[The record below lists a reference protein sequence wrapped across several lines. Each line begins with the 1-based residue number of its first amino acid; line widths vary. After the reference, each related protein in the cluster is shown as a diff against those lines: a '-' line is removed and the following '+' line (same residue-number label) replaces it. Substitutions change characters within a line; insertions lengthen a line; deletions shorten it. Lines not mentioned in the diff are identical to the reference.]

1 MPFAF
6 SLALLLL
13 SAPLCSSFLLQQPP
27 PYHPSYSPAISAAIQ
42 QWDEG
47 TLRQQIHAHH
57 VEKVAIYAD
66 GMSAEV
72 LDTNGL
78 QRKVVLFPPATP
90 VLVQDLHDAGVPF
103 FVAPVHE
110 PSPLVPL
117 AQAFV
122 MTMIVIML
130 IDVLGMMPAFIF
142 GCMIVGSGLMKLSRE
157 LDELLTESSTGF
169 VPEPE
174 IEHKSPFHRLRC
186 LAIRAPQGP
195 LIAGGS
201 IRGFGQ
207 QEYVAEGKARHDAT
221 WQSLGWPS
229 SSEMQP
235 QGEAIPILVDEE
247 RERDSLDL

>member
-1 MPFAF
+1 MPSALIRV
-6 SLALLLL
+6 LALLLL

-27 PYHPSYSPAISAAIQ
+27 SYHPSYSPAISAAIQ

-47 TLRQQIHAHH
+47 TLREQIHAHH

-117 AQAFV
+117 AQAFI

-142 GCMIVGSGLMKLSRE
+142 GCMIVGSGARPS
-157 LDELLTESSTGF
+157 LDEPFLGREGMHLRLA
-169 VPEPE
+169 
-174 IEHKSPFHRLRC
+174 EH
-186 LAIRAPQGP
+186 
-195 LIAGGS
+195 
-201 IRGFGQ
+201 
-207 QEYVAEGKARHDAT
+207 
-221 WQSLGWPS
+221 
-229 SSEMQP
+229 
-235 QGEAIPILVDEE
+235 
-247 RERDSLDL
+247 